1 MVKKTRKIKKKNI
14 KKLDEKL
21 TKEKSF
27 TLIPTEGGPTPKNK
41 NQELQFKISS
51 KSRKNSKNNKSV
63 GGRVYILYTGGTI
76 GMSHPSDEE
85 GLVPIKGTL
94 IKLIKKLNLDV
105 DLKIEY
111 LIDRIDPLIDS
122 SDLTAKDWLKMIK
135 QLEENYDKYDSFIV
149 LHGTDTLAYT
159 CSILSFFLK
168 DWQKPVVITGS
179 QIPLFEFRND
189 ARSNV
194 IDSIIVS
201 LLKIPE
207 VLLVFG
213 GEIIRASCVSK
224 VNSTAFDAFAS
235 PNEGKLGDIG
245 VHINIYKDK
254 ITNWNMIKKDPMLKD
269 NPITE
274 KYINK
279 LSNNKWKL
287 NQWTNDIKID
297 VLTLL
302 PHKNAPI
309 LEKLIELNPD
319 AIILKTYGIGNAP
332 VSDTEFV
339 NTLKKA
345 IAKGIIIVNNTQCLY
360 GGVNQ
365 NYYHTGKELK
375 TLGIIGSKNMTD
387 AAVYSKLFYLFQI
400 FGKENRETIEKL
412 FQISIVGE
420 ITVNTFFHDN
430 LENNLVNY
438 FNQYQEFG

>member
-1 MVKKTRKIKKKNI
+1 MVKKSKKNKKKLVNI
-14 KKLDEKL
+14 D
-21 TKEKSF
+21 KELEESSSF
-27 TLIPTEGGPTPKNK
+27 SLVPTNGGPNPKNK
-41 NQELQFKISS
+41 NQELQFKI
-51 KSRKNSKNNKSV
+51 KNRSRKNNKKKV
-63 GGRVYILYTGGTI
+63 KGGKVYILYTGGTI
-76 GMSHPSDEE
+76 GMSHPSDKE

-94 IKLIKKLNLDV
+94 IKLIKKLGIDV

-122 SDLTAKDWLKMIK
+122 SDLTSKDWLKMLK
-135 QLEENYDKYDSFIV
+135 KLEKNYNKYDSFIV
-149 LHGTDTLAYT
+149 LHGTDTLSFT

-168 DWQKPVVITGS
+168 DWQKPVIITGS

-213 GEIIRASCVSK
+213 GEIIRGSCVAK
-224 VNSTAFDAFAS
+224 VNSTAFAAFTS

-245 VHINIYKDK
+245 VHINIYKER
-254 ITNWNMIKKDPMLKD
+254 ITNWNMIKKDPLLKD
-269 NPITE
+269 NPITK

-279 LSNNKWKL
+279 LSNNKWTIDK
-287 NQWTNDIKID
+287 WTNNIKID
-297 VLTLL
+297 ILTLL
-302 PHKNAPI
+302 PHSNAPV

-332 VSDTEFV
+332 VSDKEFV

-345 IAKGIIIVNNTQCLY
+345 IGKGIIIVNNSQCLY

-365 NYYHTGKELK
+365 NFYHTGKELK

-387 AAVYSKLFYLFQI
+387 SAIYSKLFYLFQI
-400 FGKENRETIEKL
+400 FGKKDKETIEKL
-412 FQISIVGE
+412 FQINIVGE
-420 ITVNTFFHDN
+420 ITINTFFHNN
-430 LENNLVNY
+430 LENHLVNY
-438 FNQYQEFG
+438 FNQYQEL

>member
-1 MVKKTRKIKKKNI
+1 
-14 KKLDEKL
+14 L
-21 TKEKSF
+21 
-27 TLIPTEGGPTPKNK
+27 
-41 NQELQFKISS
+41 
-51 KSRKNSKNNKSV
+51 
-63 GGRVYILYTGGTI
+63 
-76 GMSHPSDEE
+76 
-85 GLVPIKGTL
+85 
-94 IKLIKKLNLDV
+94 
-105 DLKIEY
+105 
-111 LIDRIDPLIDS
+111 
-122 SDLTAKDWLKMIK
+122 
-135 QLEENYDKYDSFIV
+135 
-149 LHGTDTLAYT
+149 LAYT

-213 GEIIRASCVSK
+213 GEIIRGSCVSK

-269 NPITE
+269 NPITQQ
-274 KYINK
+274 YINK

-400 FGKENRETIEKL
+400 FGKENKETIEKL

-438 FNQYQEFG
+438 FNQYQELG